1 MTRAS
6 ASSLLLLLVAAGAL
20 PGCAQRVQRQPYEM
34 IVRVYGDPGE
44 PLPGA
49 RLMHGSTL
57 LGVSGT
63 DGAVGVKA
71 TGKEGE
77 RILLQVLCPEGHR
90 SPSEPLSL
98 TLRRPAERTRRPEY
112 NASCSPLTRKLVVA
126 VRADKGPNLP
136 VRHLGRE
143 VARTDASGAAHVVL
157 DSAPLQNLELLLDT
171 SEQPRLRPQ
180 NPTARFR
187 VGDRD
192 ELVLLNQAFQSSAP
206 QRSRVARPS
215 GPVRIR

>member
-1 MTRAS
+1 
-6 ASSLLLLLVAAGAL
+6 
-20 PGCAQRVQRQPYEM
+20 M

-44 PLPGA
+44 PLAGA

-57 LGVSGT
+57 LGVSGS
-63 DGAVGVKA
+63 DGVVGVKA

-77 RILLQVLCPEGHR
+77 RILLQLLCPEGHR

-112 NASCSPLTRKLVVA
+112 NANCSPLTRRLVVA

-136 VRHLGRE
+136 VRYLGRE

-157 DSAPLQNLELLLDT
+157 DSAPLQDLELLLDT

-192 ELVLLNQAFQSSAP
+192 ELVLLSQEFQSSTP
-206 QRSRVARPS
+206 RRNRVARPS